1 MVYKKRLK
9 YNPADF
15 NEAEL
20 QHFFDYEYQDRGMLK
35 WQGFFLSDH
44 TSALKQVGRQ
54 TPPVRQPQ
62 QADDEISR
70 LLMQAWQTKKP
81 VTLQLEEVD
90 DNLVPVEVSGIVAG
104 YRENE
109 VVLQHLTDQQTA
121 MVLLESIRN
130 VRAKETQSANEAPQ
144 PWQDWD

>member
-1 MVYKKRLK
+1 MVYKKQLK
-9 YNPADF
+9 YNPDDF

-44 TSALKQVGRQ
+44 TSALNKEKEEQRPIRRSKQSE
-54 TPPVRQPQ
+54 
-62 QADDEISR
+62 DEISR
-70 LLMQAWQTKKP
+70 HLMQAWQSKQK

-90 DNLVPVEVSGIVAG
+90 DDQVPQELSGVIAG

-109 VVLQHLTDQQTA
+109 IVVQKTDSERNV
-121 MVLLESIRN
+121 MVLLDSVRN
-130 VRAKETQSANEAPQ
+130 VRNEN
-144 PWQDWD
+144 